1 MVAHG
6 DILRYIVDGHHS
18 SRVSRVM
25 GKWTR
30 PCSARIPRVPL
41 TLQRWRNAEVFE
53 FGFQAGFEDPEARL
67 VERRSTHDTKPA
79 VIQTPT
85 PPTSEGSKS
94 PGPMFAMSP

>member
-1 MVAHG
+1 
-6 DILRYIVDGHHS
+6 
-18 SRVSRVM
+18 M
-25 GKWTR
+25 GNGR
-30 PCSARIPRVPL
+30 LVPPAFHAVPL